1 MHTLSK
7 EVGVGVVNGVVLGSL
22 IGVIAW
28 LMRGGEWPMIGV
40 VVGAAMAINSVVAVT
55 IGSTVP
61 LFLKRVGVDP
71 ALASSPLLTTV
82 TDMCGFFLT
91 LSLATTVLL

>member
-1 MHTLSK
+1 M
-7 EVGVGVVNGVVLGSL
+7 LGAL
-22 IGVIAW
+22 IGLIAW

-40 VVGAAMAINSVVAVT
+40 VVGLAMALNAVVAGM
-55 IGSTVP
+55 IGGSVP
-61 LFLKRVGVDP
+61 LFLKRFGVDP

-91 LSLATTVLL
+91 LSLATSILL